1 MVWFEW
7 DEAKA
12 QSNERKH
19 RVRFDDAILAFGD
32 PFVLIRRHPPS
43 FRTQQADA
51 FLPISLPVKWSACAE
66 RNLSSFGRFA
76 WRERLP
82 SHAFCALK
90 SLLFFA
96 QSSRKERKRYDENRA
111 KNSLR

>member
-19 RVRFDDAILAFGD
+19 RVRFDDAILAFAD

-51 FLPISLPVKWSACAE
+51 FSSHFTSCEMVGLRREKSLFVRSVSVEGTAAIARILCAEISLILRSVIQE
-66 RNLSSFGRFA
+66 GRQT
-76 WRERLP
+76 L
-82 SHAFCALK
+82 
-90 SLLFFA
+90 
-96 QSSRKERKRYDENRA
+96 
-111 KNSLR
+111 